1 MDHDAIEL
9 VTRARSGQREAL
21 GDLCV
26 LFQNYLRVVARNG
39 LGRKLRERVDL
50 SDVVQEAMVE
60 VVKQFPQFTGQT
72 EAALVG
78 WLRRLVG
85 QKLADLG
92 RYHGRVKRGARQS
105 PISLDRA
112 NDPMGLAQSSA
123 RGLADYLASSQTNP
137 SEVVSQREL
146 HENLADALAL
156 LPEVQGKVIWLYHV
170 EGLTFEGVGARLGVS
185 RKAIRGIYAHGL
197 KTLRNSLNGP
207 PGGALHFERLPALHT
222 ARGRAT
228 PAPI

>member
-1 MDHDAIEL
+1 MDNDAIEL

-26 LFQNYLRVVARNG
+26 LFQNYLRVLARNG

-60 VVKQFPQFTGQT
+60 VVRQFPQFTGQT

-92 RYHGRVKRGARQS
+92 RYHGRVKRGASQAA
-105 PISLDRA
+105 ISLDCVHNAVRPLCSTPRA
-112 NDPMGLAQSSA
+112 LVDE
-123 RGLADYLASSQTNP
+123 LASSQTNP
-137 SEVVSQREL
+137 SDVVSQREL
-146 HENLADALAL
+146 HDQLADALAH
-156 LPEVQGKVIWLYHV
+156 LPEVQAKVIWLYHV
-170 EGLTFEGVGARLGVS
+170 EGLTFEAVGERLGVS
-185 RKAIRGIYAHGL
+185 RKSIRGLYAHGL
-197 KTLRNSLNGP
+197 KSLRNTLNGP
-207 PGGALHFERLPALHT
+207 PGGALHFGRLPAFQ
-222 ARGRAT
+222 RS
-228 PAPI
+228 